1 MPQLDFYSL
10 VHQSLFGLAFF
21 GFFYYR
27 IHDVFVPTFFS
38 SLYARKSFS
47 DTRTTEIFVF
57 SGVLFLAH
65 ICLLASFEDLELGAA
80 RFLDGAVYAH
90 VLNSAVYAASF
101 SSEFS
106 DGFNLEENMAE

>member
-47 DTRTTEIFVF
+47 DTRTTEIFAF

-65 ICLLASFEDLELGAA
+65 VCLLASFDDLEVGAV

-90 VLNSAVYAASF
+90 VLNSAIYAASF
-101 SSEFS
+101 SAEFS
-106 DGFNLEENMAE
+106 DALGLEESTAE